1 MSSDNTMAHTGERI
15 GRLPTEETPL
25 ISILIPLYNHERYIV
40 QCLDSV
46 LADPYPAK
54 EILIIDDGSRDGSA
68 DLVRQWYDGKWG
80 AFSGRFELLSRENRG
95 ITRTLNELVGMA
107 GGEFVAIVASDDYLL
122 PGGLQVRLD
131 YLLAHRDRMAVF
143 GDCLVVDE
151 NSVQTHQSGVSGF
164 HRGRKTHLSH
174 ERLVNYELVF
184 HWCVPGPVFMGRRE
198 LYREIGGYSERLAVE
213 DWDFYLRLAAR
224 DWVGFVDRPVAAYRV
239 HSQSYSRSPDKS
251 RSYNVSTLEAV
262 TGNLER
268 FSGLRKAYLLGER
281 LKLLGVIARMDG
293 RATVKSFLRLKAG
306 RLILMATKRLYH
318 MATPFIR
325 G

>member
-1 MSSDNTMAHTGERI
+1 M
-15 GRLPTEETPL
+15 PTEESPL
-25 ISILIPLYNHERYIV
+25 ISVLIPLYNHERYIV

-68 DLVRQWYDGKWG
+68 ALVWQWYEGKREE
-80 AFSGRFELLSRENRG
+80 FSGRFELLSRENRG
-95 ITRTLNELVGMA
+95 VTRTLNELVGMA
-107 GGEFVAIVASDDYLL
+107 RGEFVTVVASDDYLL
-122 PGGLQVRLD
+122 PGGLQARLD
-131 YLLAHRDRMAVF
+131 YLLEHRDRMAVF

-151 NSVQTHQSGVSGF
+151 NNVQTHHSGVSGY
-164 HRGRKTHLSH
+164 HRGRKSCLSH

-198 LYREIGGYSERLAVE
+198 LYREIGGYDERLAVE

-224 DWVGFVDRPVAAYRV
+224 DWVGFVDWPVAAYRV

-251 RSYNVSTLEAV
+251 RSYSVSTIEAV
-262 TGNLER
+262 SGNLGR

-293 RATVKSFLRLKAG
+293 RATVKSFLCLKAG
-306 RLILMATKRLYH
+306 RLILMGSKRLYH
-318 MATPFIR
+318 LAVPFMR
-325 G
+325 K